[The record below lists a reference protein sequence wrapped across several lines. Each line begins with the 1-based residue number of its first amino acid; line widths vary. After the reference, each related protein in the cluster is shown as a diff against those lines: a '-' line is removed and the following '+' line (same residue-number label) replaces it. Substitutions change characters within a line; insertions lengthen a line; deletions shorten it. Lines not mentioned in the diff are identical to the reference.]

1 MKAGL
6 RIVIVL
12 LLGAA
17 VAAGWWFDLPG
28 RLGWREAQDGTL
40 TLYGN
45 VDIRQAELGFRV
57 SGRLTEMKL
66 EEGEAVTAG
75 AVLARLDD
83 RPFQDSVAAARAN
96 VAARQADLDKL
107 IAGPRAAEIAQARAT
122 VAEREADLANARLA
136 FDRTQELRQRG
147 NAPQSALDQA
157 QADRDMAQARLELSR
172 QALEL
177 LLEGNRAEDI
187 AAGRAALAAAQAE
200 LASAETSLADATL
213 EAPADGIILSRVAEP
228 GAIMSASS
236 VAYVLSLT
244 KPVWVRAYVAEP
256 DLGRVHP
263 GLAVEVVTDT
273 RPDRPYRGRV
283 GFVSP
288 VSEFTP
294 KTVQTP
300 ELRTDLVYRLRI
312 IVDDAD
318 QGLRQGM
325 PVTVRV
331 PREGVR

>member
-1 MKAGL
+1 MKS
-6 RIVIVL
+6 RIPVAILVL
-12 LLGAA
+12 VAAA

-28 RLGWREAQDGTL
+28 RLGWRQGQGDTL

-57 SGRLTEMKL
+57 SGRLAEMKL

-75 AVLARLDD
+75 TVLARLDD
-83 RPFQDSVAAARAN
+83 RPFQDSVAAAKAS

-107 IAGPRAAEIAQARAT
+107 VAGPRAAEIARARAT
-122 VAEREADLANARLA
+122 VAEREADLANAKLA
-136 FDRTQELRQRG
+136 FERAQELRQKG
-147 NAPQSALDQA
+147 NAPQSTLDQTLA
-157 QADRDMAQARLELSR
+157 ARDMAQARLEADR
-172 QALEL
+172 HALEL
-177 LLEGNRAEDI
+177 LLEGSRAEDI
-187 AAGRAALAAAQAE
+187 AAGRANLAAAQAD
-200 LASAETSLADATL
+200 LATAETSLADATL

-228 GAIMSASS
+228 GAIMAPGS

-244 KPVWVRAYVAEP
+244 KPVWIRAYVAEP

-263 GLAVEVVTDT
+263 GLMVEVVTDT
-273 RPDRPYRGRV
+273 RPDRPYRARV

-288 VSEFTP
+288 VAEFTP

-312 IVDDAD
+312 IVDAPDPA
-318 QGLRQGM
+318 LRQGM

-331 PREGVR
+331 PKGG

>member
-1 MKAGL
+1 MTRS
-6 RIVIVL
+6 RILVAVAVL
-12 LLGAA
+12 VAAA

-28 RLGWREAQDGTL
+28 RLGWRQGQGGAL

-45 VDIRQAELGFRV
+45 VDIRQAGLGFRV
-57 SGRLTEMKL
+57 SGRLVEMKL
-66 EEGEAVTAG
+66 EEGDPVTAG
-75 AVLARLDD
+75 TVLARLDD

-107 IAGPRAAEIAQARAT
+107 VAGPRPAEIAQGRAT
-122 VAEREADLANARLA
+122 VAEREADLENAKLA
-136 FDRTQELRQRG
+136 FDRTQELRQKG
-147 NAPQSALDQA
+147 NAAQSALDQA
-157 QADRDMAQARLELSR
+157 QADRDMAQARLDSAR
-172 QALEL
+172 QALKL

-187 AAGRAALAAAQAE
+187 AAGRAALAAAQAD
-200 LASAETSLADATL
+200 LATAETSLADATL
-213 EAPADGIILSRVAEP
+213 RAPSDGIILSRVAEP
-228 GAIMSASS
+228 GAIMAPSS

-244 KPVWVRAYVAEP
+244 RPVWVRAYVAEP

-263 GLAVEVVTDT
+263 GQAVEVVTDS
-273 RPDRPYRGRV
+273 RPGRPYHGQV

-288 VSEFTP
+288 VAEFTP

-318 QGLRQGM
+318 PGLRQGM
-325 PVTVRV
+325 PVTVHV
-331 PREGVR
+331 PEGG

>member
-1 MKAGL
+1 MRT
-6 RIVIVL
+6 RILAAAAVL
-12 LLGAA
+12 VAAA
-17 VAAGWWFDLPG
+17 VAAAWWFDLPG
-28 RLGWREAQDGTL
+28 RLGWRDGQGDTL

-57 SGRLTEMKL
+57 SGRLIEMKL
-66 EEGEAVTAG
+66 EEGDPVTAG
-75 AVLARLDD
+75 TVLARLDD

-107 IAGPRAAEIAQARAT
+107 VAGPRPAEIAQGRAT
-122 VAEREADLANARLA
+122 VAEREADLENAKLA
-136 FDRTQELRQRG
+136 FDRTQELRQKG
-147 NAPQSALDQA
+147 NAAQSALDQA
-157 QADRDMAQARLELSR
+157 QADRDMAQARLDSAR

-187 AAGRAALAAAQAE
+187 AAGRAALAAAQAD
-200 LASAETSLADATL
+200 LATAETSLADATL
-213 EAPADGIILSRVAEP
+213 KAPSDGIILSRVAEP
-228 GAIMSASS
+228 GAIMAPSS

-263 GLAVEVVTDT
+263 GQAVEVVTDS
-273 RPDRPYRGRV
+273 RPGRPYHGQV

-288 VSEFTP
+288 VAEFTP

-318 QGLRQGM
+318 PGLRQGM
-325 PVTVRV
+325 PVTVHV
-331 PREGVR
+331 PGGG

>member
-1 MKAGL
+1 MTRS
-6 RIVIVL
+6 RILVAVAVL
-12 LLGAA
+12 VAAA

-28 RLGWREAQDGTL
+28 RLGWRQGQGGAL

-45 VDIRQAELGFRV
+45 VDIRQAGLGFRV
-57 SGRLTEMKL
+57 SGRLVEMKL
-66 EEGEAVTAG
+66 EEGDPVTAG
-75 AVLARLDD
+75 TVLARLDD

-107 IAGPRAAEIAQARAT
+107 VAGPRPAEIAQGRAT
-122 VAEREADLANARLA
+122 VAEREADLENAKLA
-136 FDRTQELRQRG
+136 FDRTQELRQKG
-147 NAPQSALDQA
+147 NAAQSALDQA
-157 QADRDMAQARLELSR
+157 QADRDMAQARLDSAR
-172 QALEL
+172 QALKL

-187 AAGRAALAAAQAE
+187 AAGRAALAAAQAD
-200 LASAETSLADATL
+200 LATAETSLADATL
-213 EAPADGIILSRVAEP
+213 KAPSDGIILSRVAEP
-228 GAIMSASS
+228 GAIMAPSS

-244 KPVWVRAYVAEP
+244 RPVWVRAYVAEP

-263 GLAVEVVTDT
+263 GQAVEVVTDS
-273 RPDRPYRGRV
+273 RPGRPYHGQV

-288 VSEFTP
+288 VAEFTP

-318 QGLRQGM
+318 PGLRQGM
-325 PVTVRV
+325 PVTVHV
-331 PREGVR
+331 PEGG

>member
-1 MKAGL
+1 MNS
-6 RIVIVL
+6 RIRIAVVL
-12 LLGAA
+12 LLAA
-17 VAAGWWFDLPG
+17 GVAAGWWFDLPG
-28 RLGWREAQDGTL
+28 RLGWRAAGNGAL

-57 SGRLTEMKL
+57 SGRLVEMKL

-75 AVLARLDD
+75 TVLARLDD
-83 RPFQDSVAAARAN
+83 RPFQDSIASARAD

-107 IAGPRAAEIAQARAT
+107 VAGPRAAEIAQGRAT
-122 VAEREADLANARLA
+122 VAEREADLENARLA
-136 FDRTQELRQRG
+136 FDRTQELRQKG
-147 NAPQSALDQA
+147 NAPQSTLDQT
-157 QADRDMAQARLELSR
+157 QAARDMAQARLDSDR

-177 LLEGNRAEDI
+177 LLEGSRAEDI
-187 AAGRAALAAAQAE
+187 AAGRANLAAAQAD
-200 LASAETSLADATL
+200 LATAETSLADATL
-213 EAPADGIILSRVAEP
+213 TAPADGIILSRVAEP
-228 GAIMSASS
+228 GAIMAPSS

-244 KPVWVRAYVAEP
+244 RPVWIRAYVAEP

-263 GLAVEVVTDT
+263 GLMVEVVTDT
-273 RPDRPYRGRV
+273 RPDQPYRARV

-288 VSEFTP
+288 VAEFTP

-312 IVDDAD
+312 IVDAPDPA
-318 QGLRQGM
+318 LRQGM

-331 PREGVR
+331 PRGG

>member
-1 MKAGL
+1 MTRS
-6 RIVIVL
+6 RILVAVAVL
-12 LLGAA
+12 VAAA

-28 RLGWREAQDGTL
+28 RLGWRQGQGGAL

-45 VDIRQAELGFRV
+45 VDIRQAGLGFRV
-57 SGRLTEMKL
+57 SGRLVEMKL
-66 EEGEAVTAG
+66 EEGDPVTAG
-75 AVLARLDD
+75 TVLARLDD

-107 IAGPRAAEIAQARAT
+107 VAGPRPAEIAQGRAT
-122 VAEREADLANARLA
+122 VAEREADLENAKLA
-136 FDRTQELRQRG
+136 FDRTQELRQKG
-147 NAPQSALDQA
+147 NAAQSALDQA
-157 QADRDMAQARLELSR
+157 QADRDMAQARLDSAR
-172 QALEL
+172 QALKL

-187 AAGRAALAAAQAE
+187 AAGRAALAAAQAD
-200 LASAETSLADATL
+200 LATAETSLADATL
-213 EAPADGIILSRVAEP
+213 RAPSDGIILSRVAEP
-228 GAIMSASS
+228 GAIMAPSS

-244 KPVWVRAYVAEP
+244 RPVWVRAYVAEP

-263 GLAVEVVTDT
+263 GQVVEVVTDS
-273 RPDRPYRGRV
+273 RPGRPYHGQV

-288 VSEFTP
+288 VAEFTP

-318 QGLRQGM
+318 PGLRQGM
-325 PVTVRV
+325 PVTVHV
-331 PREGVR
+331 PEGG

>member
-1 MKAGL
+1 MTT
-6 RIVIVL
+6 RIRIAVLVL
-12 LLGAA
+12 LAAA

-28 RLGWREAQDGTL
+28 RLGWRQGQGDTL

-57 SGRLTEMKL
+57 SGRLAEMKL

-75 AVLARLDD
+75 TVLARLDD
-83 RPFQDSVAAARAN
+83 RPFQDSVAAAKAS

-107 IAGPRAAEIAQARAT
+107 VAGPRAAEIARARAT
-122 VAEREADLANARLA
+122 VAEREADLANAKLA
-136 FDRTQELRQRG
+136 FERAQELRQKG
-147 NAPQSALDQA
+147 NAPQSTLDQTLA
-157 QADRDMAQARLELSR
+157 ARDMAQARLEADR
-172 QALEL
+172 HALEL
-177 LLEGNRAEDI
+177 LLEGSRAEDI
-187 AAGRAALAAAQAE
+187 AAGRANLAAAQAD
-200 LASAETSLADATL
+200 LATAETSLADATL
-213 EAPADGIILSRVAEP
+213 AAPADGIILSRVAEP
-228 GAIMSASS
+228 GAIMAPGS

-244 KPVWVRAYVAEP
+244 KPVWIRAYVAEP

-263 GLAVEVVTDT
+263 GLMVEVVTDT
-273 RPDRPYRGRV
+273 RPDRPYRARV

-288 VSEFTP
+288 VAEFTP

-312 IVDDAD
+312 IVDEPDPA
-318 QGLRQGM
+318 LRQGM

-331 PREGVR
+331 PKGG

>member
-1 MKAGL
+1 MRR
-6 RIVIVL
+6 RILIAVAVL
-12 LLGAA
+12 LAA
-17 VAAGWWFDLPG
+17 GVAAGWWFDLPG
-28 RLGWREAQDGTL
+28 RLGWRQSRGDTL

-57 SGRLTEMKL
+57 SGRLVEMKL

-75 AVLARLDD
+75 QVLARLDD
-83 RPFQDSVAAARAN
+83 RPFQDSVVAAKAS
-96 VAARQADLDKL
+96 VGARQADLDKL
-107 IAGPRAAEIAQARAT
+107 VAGPRAAEIAQGRAT
-122 VAEREADLANARLA
+122 VAEREADLENAKLA
-136 FDRTQELRQRG
+136 FDRTRQLRQSG
-147 NAPQSALDQA
+147 NAPQSTLDQT
-157 QADRDMAQARLELSR
+157 QADRDMAQARLDSAR

-187 AAGRAALAAAQAE
+187 AAGRATLAAAQAD
-200 LASAETSLADATL
+200 LATAETSLADATL
-213 EAPADGIILSRVAEP
+213 TAPADGIILSRVAEP
-228 GAIMSASS
+228 GAIMAPSS

-244 KPVWVRAYVAEP
+244 RPVWIRAYVAEP

-263 GLAVEVVTDT
+263 GLEVEVVTDT
-273 RPDRPYRGRV
+273 RPDRPYKARV

-288 VSEFTP
+288 VAEFTP

-312 IVDDAD
+312 IVDDPDPA
-318 QGLRQGM
+318 LRQGM

-331 PREGVR
+331 PKGG

>member
-1 MKAGL
+1 MKI
-6 RIVIVL
+6 RIAVL
-12 LLGAA
+12 VLVAAA

-28 RLGWREAQDGTL
+28 RMGWRQGQGDTL

-57 SGRLTEMKL
+57 SGRLAEMKL

-75 AVLARLDD
+75 QVLARLDD
-83 RPFQDSVAAARAN
+83 RPFQDSVAAAKAS

-107 IAGPRAAEIAQARAT
+107 VAGPRAAEIAQARAT
-122 VAEREADLANARLA
+122 VAEREADLANAKLA
-136 FDRTQELRQRG
+136 FDRTQELRQKG
-147 NAPQSALDQA
+147 NAPQSTLDQTLA
-157 QADRDMAQARLELSR
+157 ARDMAQARLEADR
-172 QALEL
+172 HALEL
-177 LLEGNRAEDI
+177 LLEGSRAEDI
-187 AAGRAALAAAQAE
+187 AAGRANLAAAQAD
-200 LASAETSLADATL
+200 LATAETSLADATL
-213 EAPADGIILSRVAEP
+213 KAPADGIILSRVAEP
-228 GAIMSASS
+228 GAIMAPGS

-244 KPVWVRAYVAEP
+244 RPVWIRAYVAEP

-263 GLAVEVVTDT
+263 GLMVEVVTDT

-288 VSEFTP
+288 VAEFTP

-312 IVDDAD
+312 IVDEPDDA
-318 QGLRQGM
+318 LRQGM
-325 PVTVRV
+325 PVTVLV
-331 PREGVR
+331 PRGG

>member
-1 MKAGL
+1 MKTRIRIAGL
-6 RIVIVL
+6 VVIA
-12 LLGAA
+12 AA

-28 RLGWREAQDGTL
+28 RLGWRQGQGDTL

-57 SGRLTEMKL
+57 SGRLVEMKL
-66 EEGEAVTAG
+66 EEGEAVTVG
-75 AVLARLDD
+75 QVLARLDD
-83 RPFQDSVAAARAN
+83 RPFQDSVAAAKAD

-107 IAGPRAAEIAQARAT
+107 VAGPRAAEIAQARAT
-122 VAEREADLANARLA
+122 VAEREADLENAKLA
-136 FDRTQELRQRG
+136 FDRTQQLRQSG
-147 NAPQSALDQA
+147 NAPQSTLDQN
-157 QADRDMAQARLELSR
+157 QADRDMAQARLESDR

-177 LLEGNRAEDI
+177 LLEGSRAEDI
-187 AAGRAALAAAQAE
+187 AAGRANLAAAQAD
-200 LASAETSLADATL
+200 LATAETSLADATL
-213 EAPADGIILSRVAEP
+213 KAPADGIILSRVAEP
-228 GAIMSASS
+228 GAIMAPSS

-244 KPVWVRAYVAEP
+244 RPVWIRAYVAEP

-263 GLAVEVVTDT
+263 GLEVQVVTDT
-273 RPDRPYRGRV
+273 RPDRPYRARV

-288 VSEFTP
+288 VAEFTP

-318 QGLRQGM
+318 PALRQGM

-331 PREGVR
+331 PKEG

>member
-1 MKAGL
+1 MKT
-6 RIVIVL
+6 RIRIAVPIL
-12 LLGAA
+12 IAA
-17 VAAGWWFDLPG
+17 AIAAGWWFDLPG
-28 RLGWREAQDGTL
+28 RLGWRAAGDGPL

-57 SGRLTEMKL
+57 SGRLVEMKL
-66 EEGEAVTAG
+66 EEGEAVTEG
-75 AVLARLDD
+75 QVLARLDD
-83 RPFQDSVAAARAN
+83 RPFQDSVAAAKAS
-96 VAARQADLDKL
+96 VAARQADLDRL
-107 IAGPRAAEIAQARAT
+107 VAGPRAAEIAQARAT

-136 FDRTQELRQRG
+136 FDRAQELRQKG
-147 NAPQSALDQA
+147 NAPQSTLDQTLA
-157 QADRDMAQARLELSR
+157 ARDMAQARLDADR

-177 LLEGNRAEDI
+177 LLEGSRAEDI
-187 AAGRAALAAAQAE
+187 AAGRANLAAAQAD
-200 LASAETSLADATL
+200 LATAETSLADATL
-213 EAPADGIILSRVAEP
+213 EASADGIILSRVTEP
-228 GAIMSASS
+228 GAILSPSS

-244 KPVWVRAYVAEP
+244 KPVWIRAYVAEP

-263 GLAVEVVTDT
+263 GLMVEVVTDT

-288 VSEFTP
+288 VAEFTP

-318 QGLRQGM
+318 EGLRQGM

-331 PREGVR
+331 PKAG

>member
-1 MKAGL
+1 MKI
-6 RIVIVL
+6 RIAVL
-12 LLGAA
+12 VLVAAA

-28 RLGWREAQDGTL
+28 RLGWRQGQGDTL

-57 SGRLTEMKL
+57 SGRLAEMKL

-75 AVLARLDD
+75 TVLARLDD
-83 RPFQDSVAAARAN
+83 RPFQDSVAAAKAS

-107 IAGPRAAEIAQARAT
+107 VAGPRVAEIAQGRAT
-122 VAEREADLANARLA
+122 VAEREADLANAKLA
-136 FDRTQELRQRG
+136 FDRTQELRQKG
-147 NAPQSALDQA
+147 NAPQSTLDQTVA
-157 QADRDMAQARLELSR
+157 ARDMAQARLEADR
-172 QALEL
+172 HALEL
-177 LLEGNRAEDI
+177 LLEGSRAEDI
-187 AAGRAALAAAQAE
+187 AAGRANLAAAQAD
-200 LASAETSLADATL
+200 LATAETSLADATL

-228 GAIMSASS
+228 GAIMAPSS

-244 KPVWVRAYVAEP
+244 RPVWIRAYVAEP

-263 GLAVEVVTDT
+263 GLMVEVVTDT
-273 RPDRPYRGRV
+273 RPDRPYRARV

-288 VSEFTP
+288 VAEFTP

-312 IVDDAD
+312 IVDEPDPA
-318 QGLRQGM
+318 LRQGM
-325 PVTVRV
+325 PVTVRM
-331 PREGVR
+331 PKGG

>member
-1 MKAGL
+1 MKI
-6 RIVIVL
+6 RIAIFVL
-12 LLGAA
+12 AVAA

-28 RLGWREAQDGTL
+28 RLGWRQGQGDTL

-57 SGRLTEMKL
+57 SGRLVEMKL

-75 AVLARLDD
+75 QVLARLDE
-83 RPFQDSVAAARAN
+83 RPFQDSVAAAKAS

-107 IAGPRAAEIAQARAT
+107 VAGPRAAEIAQARAT
-122 VAEREADLANARLA
+122 VAEREADLANAKLA
-136 FDRTQELRQRG
+136 FDRTQELRQKG
-147 NAPQSALDQA
+147 NAPQSTLDQTLA
-157 QADRDMAQARLELSR
+157 ARDMAQARLEADR

-177 LLEGNRAEDI
+177 LLEGSRAEDI
-187 AAGRAALAAAQAE
+187 AAGRANLAAAQAD
-200 LASAETSLADATL
+200 LATAETSLADATL
-213 EAPADGIILSRVAEP
+213 KAPADGIILSRVAEP
-228 GAIMSASS
+228 GAIMAPSS

-244 KPVWVRAYVAEP
+244 KPVWIRAYVAEP

-263 GLAVEVVTDT
+263 GLMVEVMTDT
-273 RPDRPYRGRV
+273 RPDRPYRARI

-288 VSEFTP
+288 VAEFTP

-312 IVDDAD
+312 IVDEPDPA
-318 QGLRQGM
+318 LRQGM

-331 PREGVR
+331 PKAG

>member
-1 MKAGL
+1 MKI
-6 RIVIVL
+6 RIAMLVL
-12 LLGAA
+12 VAAA

-28 RLGWREAQDGTL
+28 RLGWSKTGDGPL

-57 SGRLTEMKL
+57 SGRLVEMTL
-66 EEGEAVTAG
+66 EEGEAVIAG
-75 AVLARLDD
+75 QVLARLDD
-83 RPFQDSVAAARAN
+83 RPFQDSIASAKAD

-107 IAGPRAAEIAQARAT
+107 VAGPRAAEIAQARAT
-122 VAEREADLANARLA
+122 VAEREADLENATLA
-136 FDRTQELRQRG
+136 FTRTQQLRQSG
-147 NAPQSALDQA
+147 NAPQSTLDQN
-157 QADRDMAQARLELSR
+157 QADRDMAQARLDSAR

-187 AAGRAALAAAQAE
+187 AAGRAELAAAQAD
-200 LASAETSLADATL
+200 LATAETSLADATL
-213 EAPADGIILSRVAEP
+213 KAPADGIILSRVAEP
-228 GAIMSASS
+228 GAIMAPSS

-244 KPVWVRAYVAEP
+244 KPVWIRAYVAEP

-263 GLAVEVVTDT
+263 GLMVEVVTDT
-273 RPDRPYRGRV
+273 RPDRPYRARI

-288 VSEFTP
+288 VAEFTP

-312 IVDDAD
+312 IVDEPDPA
-318 QGLRQGM
+318 LRQGM

-331 PREGVR
+331 PKGG